1 MCLSLIPDYNMGMDE
16 INPLTLK
23 LTAVHEKLMAKYGSP
38 TWRQWLPPV
47 DELVSTILSQSTSD
61 GNRDKGFYAL
71 KEKYP
76 DWEAVMN
83 APEAEIIA
91 TIRPAGLA
99 NQKGPR
105 IKQAL
110 QYVHD
115 EQGELSLE
123 FLNDMTLDE
132 AREWLVKI
140 KGVGPKTAAIIL
152 LFGFNR
158 PAFPVDTHVHRITRR
173 LGLIGPKVSADKAH
187 PILEKMGD
195 PDTYYPLHL
204 NIIRHGRETCR
215 ARNPLCDQCPITLE
229 CDTYQT
235 EIEV

>member
-1 MCLSLIPDYNMGMDE
+1 MDE
-16 INPLTLK
+16 TNPLTQK
-23 LTAVHEKLMAKYGSP
+23 MMIVHQKLMAKYGCP
-38 TWRQWLPPV
+38 TWRQHLLPV

-71 KEKYP
+71 KDRDP

-83 APEAEIIA
+83 APEADIIN
-91 TIRPAGLA
+91 TIRSAGLA

-110 QYVHD
+110 QFVHD
-115 EQGELSLE
+115 EQGELSLD
-123 FLNDMTLDE
+123 FLNEMTLDE
-132 AREWLVKI
+132 ARAWLVQI

-195 PDTYYPLHL
+195 PYTYYPLHL

-215 ARNPLCDQCPITLE
+215 ARRPLCDQCPLTDE
-229 CDTYQT
+229 CDERKA
-235 EIEV
+235 EIEK

>member
-1 MCLSLIPDYNMGMDE
+1 MDE
-16 INPLTLK
+16 ANPLTQK
-23 LTAVHEKLMAKYGSP
+23 LTAIHQKLMTKYGCP
-38 TWRQWLPPV
+38 TWRQHLLPV

-71 KEKYP
+71 KDRYS
-76 DWEAVMN
+76 DWEAVMT
-83 APEAEIIA
+83 APEADIVD
-91 TIRPAGLA
+91 TIRSAGLA

-110 QYVHD
+110 QFVHD
-115 EQGELSLE
+115 EQGELSLD

-132 AREWLVKI
+132 ARTWLVQI

-173 LGLIGPKVSADKAH
+173 LGLIGSKVSANKAH
-187 PILEKMGD
+187 SILEKMGD

-215 ARNPLCDQCPITLE
+215 ARRPLCEQCPLTVE
-229 CDTYQT
+229 CDAFGMGGLNQAK
-235 EIEV
+235 ERG